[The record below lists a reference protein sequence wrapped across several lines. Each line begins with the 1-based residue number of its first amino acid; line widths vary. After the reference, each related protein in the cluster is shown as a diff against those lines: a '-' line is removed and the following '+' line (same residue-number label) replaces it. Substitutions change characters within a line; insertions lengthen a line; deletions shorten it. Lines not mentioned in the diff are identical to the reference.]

1 MSKTR
6 QHYKEGK
13 TMNQE
18 IKSFVEIQL
27 DLSSNPTLDFGQ
39 IITEV
44 VDQTF
49 SKLGT
54 KVRQTLYST
63 LENNYKLN
71 RKDIPD
77 RIGEFVNALEE
88 IFGASALL
96 LEIDLMKN
104 MRQKVPVFK
113 CETNNPH
120 LAFGDY
126 LKSLKTFMEAS

>member
-1 MSKTR
+1 
-6 QHYKEGK
+6 
-13 TMNQE
+13 MNQE
-18 IKSFVEIQL
+18 IESYAEIRMDITCNQT
-27 DLSSNPTLDFGQ
+27 PDFSQ
-39 IITEV
+39 ILIEV

-54 KVRQTLYST
+54 KVRQALFST

-77 RIGEFVNALEE
+77 RIGDFVNALEK

-96 LEIDLMKN
+96 IEIDVIKN
-104 MRQKVPVFK
+104 MRQKVPTFK
-113 CETNNPH
+113 CESDNPN

-126 LKSLKTFMEAS
+126 LNSLKRFMDAS

>member
-1 MSKTR
+1 MELNST
-6 QHYKEGK
+6 
-13 TMNQE
+13 
-18 IKSFVEIQL
+18 
-27 DLSSNPTLDFGQ
+27 PTLDFDQ
-39 IITEV
+39 IIIEV

-71 RKDIPD
+71 KQDIPD

-96 LEIDLMKN
+96 IEIDVMKK
-104 MRQKVPVFK
+104 MRQKVPAFK
-113 CETNNPH
+113 CEVNNPD
-120 LAFGDY
+120 LGFGGY
-126 LKSLKTFMEAS
+126 LKSMKRFLEAS

>member
-1 MSKTR
+1 
-6 QHYKEGK
+6 
-13 TMNQE
+13 MNQE
-18 IKSFVEIQL
+18 IESFAEIHM
-27 DLSSNPTLDFGQ
+27 DLNNKQNLDFDQ
-39 IITEV
+39 IIAEV

-54 KVRQTLYST
+54 KIRQTLYST

-71 RKDIPD
+71 KKDIPE
-77 RIGEFVNALEE
+77 RMEEFVNALEE

-96 LEIDLMKN
+96 LEIDIMKN
-104 MRQKVPVFK
+104 MRQKVPAFK
-113 CETNNPH
+113 CEATNPN